1 MMKFHRTPKSHKQ
14 MSEAFVTAAF
24 LSISGG
30 LQDAYTYISRGKV
43 FANAQTGNIV
53 LLSQH
58 IFTGDFHSTLH
69 YLVPVVFFALGVAA
83 AELIRQHF
91 QKAQRI
97 HWRQLVLMIEIL
109 LLFLVGFLPDQF
121 NLIANAMVSF
131 SCAMQ
136 VQAFRKVNSFAFAS
150 TMCIGNIR
158 SGMESLCA
166 YRRTHNKETLY
177 KASHYFGVILLFA
190 LGAGL
195 GSRFIALFGLRTIW
209 VSCLL
214 LLVSFLLMFIKQ
226 ELEEHPEILEEEKA
240 IQDDLHDL
248 HKEAREIAHI
258 LKDEHSDS

>member
-1 MMKFHRTPKSHKQ
+1 MTIKKYLKSHKQ

-24 LSISGG
+24 LSVSGG

-58 IFTGDFHSTLH
+58 IFAGDFGSTLH
-69 YLVPVVFFALGVAA
+69 YLIPVIFFALGVAA
-83 AELIRQHF
+83 AELIRQKY
-91 QKAQRI
+91 QRAERI
-97 HWRQLVLMIEIL
+97 HWRQLVLILEIL

-121 NLIANAMVSF
+121 NLIANALVSF

-166 YRRTHNKETLY
+166 YHKTHNRDTLY
-177 KASHYFGVILLFA
+177 KASHYFGVIFLFA
-190 LGAGL
+190 SGAGL
-195 GSRFIALFGLRTIW
+195 GSCFIPLWGLKTIW
-209 VSCLL
+209 ASCLL
-214 LLVSFLLMFIKQ
+214 LMVSFLLMFIR
-226 ELEEHPEILEEEKA
+226 EEIEEHPEILEEEKA

>member
-1 MMKFHRTPKSHKQ
+1 MTIKKYLKSHKQ

-24 LSISGG
+24 LSVSGG

-58 IFTGDFHSTLH
+58 IFAGDFGSTLH
-69 YLVPVVFFALGVAA
+69 YLIPVVFFAFGVAA
-83 AELIRQHF
+83 AELIRQKY
-91 QKAQRI
+91 QKAERI
-97 HWRQLVLMIEIL
+97 HWRQLVLILEIL

-158 SGMESLCA
+158 SGMRSEE
-166 YRRTHNKETLY
+166 RRVGKECR
-177 KASHYFGVILLFA
+177 
-190 LGAGL
+190 
-195 GSRFIALFGLRTIW
+195 SRW
-209 VSCLL
+209 SPY
-214 LLVSFLLMFIKQ
+214 
-226 ELEEHPEILEEEKA
+226 H
-240 IQDDLHDL
+240 
-248 HKEAREIAHI
+248 
-258 LKDEHSDS
+258 

>member
-1 MMKFHRTPKSHKQ
+1 MTIKKYLKSHKQ

-24 LSISGG
+24 LSVSGG

-43 FANAQTGNIV
+43 FTNAQTGNIV

-58 IFTGDFHSTLH
+58 IFAGDFGSTLH
-69 YLVPVVFFALGVAA
+69 YLIPVVFFAFGVAA
-83 AELIRQHF
+83 AELIRQKY
-91 QKAQRI
+91 QKAERI
-97 HWRQLVLMIEIL
+97 HWRQLVLILEIL

-166 YRRTHNKETLY
+166 YHKTHNRDTLY
-177 KASHYFGVILLFA
+177 KASHYFGVIFLFA

-195 GSRFIALFGLRTIW
+195 GSCFIPLWGLKTIW
-209 VSCLL
+209 ASCLL
-214 LLVSFLLMFIKQ
+214 LMVSFLLMFIR
-226 ELEEHPEILEEEKA
+226 EEIEEHPEILEEEKA
-240 IQDDLHDL
+240 IQNDLHDL
-248 HKEAREIAHI
+248 HKEAKEIARTLREDH
-258 LKDEHSDS
+258 